1 MEFEDEDK
9 LDYKKQSDYKMLCHY
24 ERKQIELIQSKDA
37 KPSDLKA
44 SSDIISKLSEDLN
57 IKAIQKKQDENTRG
71 HYIVGLTTKYIEDVK
86 MEPIPILDRTDWLGD
101 MEKNEFDIEMAYL
114 ISAMLNEMDRENP
127 YQDIVEEDKKRYS
140 PSQEELDINRLD
152 EDRDDDE

>member
-1 MEFEDEDK
+1 
-9 LDYKKQSDYKMLCHY
+9 
-24 ERKQIELIQSKDA
+24 
-37 KPSDLKA
+37 
-44 SSDIISKLSEDLN
+44 
-57 IKAIQKKQDENTRG
+57 
-71 HYIVGLTTKYIEDVK
+71 